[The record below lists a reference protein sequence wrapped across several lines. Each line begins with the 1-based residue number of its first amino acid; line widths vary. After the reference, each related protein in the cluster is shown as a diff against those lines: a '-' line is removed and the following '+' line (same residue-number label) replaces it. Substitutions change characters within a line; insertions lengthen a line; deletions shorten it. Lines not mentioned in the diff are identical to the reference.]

1 MSDFASAIIAG
12 GGNVKLSMSGG
23 IATCT
28 LDRPSAYNA
37 INLSMAKE
45 LRAIASAVEEDETIR
60 VLVINGAGRGFC
72 AGGDIATVAA
82 NLDRLEAAVWEFLA
96 EFNVF
101 LTALRQMDKIV
112 VTSVHGVAAGAG
124 LALALMG
131 DICIADAD
139 ATFSPAYASLGV
151 TPDCGGTV
159 GVVDAIGAKRA
170 LQLFLLE
177 DRLTADEAKTLGLVN
192 KVTPSG
198 SLTIETSM
206 IATKL
211 ASLQPGCAAGT
222 KRLVN
227 QSASTPITRQLMD
240 EANTLIGCMQS
251 PAYREAINRFLNS
264 SSDARRS

>member
-1 MSDFASAIIAG
+1 MSEFACPVTTG
-12 GGNVKLSMSGG
+12 GGSVRLSTSGG

-28 LDRPSAYNA
+28 LDRPEAYNA
-37 INLSMAKE
+37 INLPMAKE
-45 LRAIASAVEEDETIR
+45 LRAIASAVEGDEAIR

-82 NLDRLEAAVWEFLA
+82 NLDRLDAAVREFLA

-101 LTALRQMDKIV
+101 LTALRHMDKIV

-131 DICIADAD
+131 DICVADAD

-159 GVVDAIGAKRA
+159 GVVDAIGARRA

-192 KVTPSG
+192 KVVPSG
-198 SLTIETSM
+198 SLTIETSR
-206 IATKL
+206 IATRL
-211 ASLQPGCAAGT
+211 ASLEPRCAAGT

-227 QSASTPITRQLMD
+227 QSASTPITQQLSD
-240 EANTLIGCMQS
+240 EANTLIGCMQL
-251 PAYREAINRFLNS
+251 PAYREAINRFLS
-264 SSDARRS
+264 SSSGTRRS

>member
-1 MSDFASAIIAG
+1 MSESTRAAAARDGS
-12 GGNVKLSMSGG
+12 VKLSMSGG

-37 INLSMAKE
+37 INLPMAKE
-45 LRAIASAVEEDETIR
+45 LRAIASAVEGDETIK
-60 VLVINGAGRGFC
+60 VLVINGAGRGFS

-82 NLDRLEAAVWEFLA
+82 NLDRIDAAVREFLA

-159 GVVDAIGAKRA
+159 GVVDAIGARRA

-192 KVTPSG
+192 IVAPSG
-198 SLTIETSM
+198 SLTIETST

-211 ASLQPGCAAGT
+211 ASLAPGCAAGT

-227 QSASTPITRQLMD
+227 QSASTPIARQLLD
-240 EANTLIGCMQS
+240 EANTLIACMQS
-251 PAYREAINRFLNS
+251 PAYRDAAIRFLS
-264 SSDARRS
+264 SSAGARRS